1 MESKKE
7 IIYEKSIELLV
18 NSRKRFTIDDLSIE
32 LHMAKKTIYKEFPS
46 RKNLEDFI
54 YDYSFALL
62 EMNIKNVSPS
72 CELKNDIFM
81 IFSNIL
87 VICDKNI
94 FSIYEIENNDISSI
108 NKKFLISEASFFNY
122 LNNTNLKPYLDN
134 KGFTY
139 SLEASLKSINRN
151 KNNKELLKSYIKFLE
166 SI

>member
-1 MESKKE
+1 
-7 IIYEKSIELLV
+7 
-18 NSRKRFTIDDLSIE
+18 
-32 LHMAKKTIYKEFPS
+32 
-46 RKNLEDFI
+46 
-54 YDYSFALL
+54 
-62 EMNIKNVSPS
+62 MN
-72 CELKNDIFM
+72 
-81 IFSNIL
+81 FSNIL

-94 FSIYEIENNDISSI
+94 FSVYEIENNDISSI